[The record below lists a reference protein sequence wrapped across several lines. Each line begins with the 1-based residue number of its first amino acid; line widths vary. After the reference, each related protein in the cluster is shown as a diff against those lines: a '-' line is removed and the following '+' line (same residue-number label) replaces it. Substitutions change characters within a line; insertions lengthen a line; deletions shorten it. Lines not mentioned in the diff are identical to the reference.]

1 MPMQSPRSS
10 EPLRVRAP
18 ASTANVG
25 PGFDCA
31 AIALDLWNELEVSS
45 GGDAPDLEHLGVRA
59 FARVAP
65 VDGWS
70 FRWTS
75 RIPRERGLGSSA
87 SVIAL
92 GLVAASLLE
101 HGRADPE
108 ELFALGL
115 ELEGHGDNLAAAL
128 AGGVCLTWEA
138 RIVRVADS
146 PPAVPIAV
154 IPETT
159 VSTVAARA
167 SLPDRVPHE
176 DAAFS
181 AGRATLLGAALAS
194 GSQELFAAALDD
206 RLHEPY
212 RAANAPLHAAI
223 KQQLPAGALGAT
235 LSGSGPTVIVWAPDD
250 HADACTTELAARFP
264 GEQVMRL
271 QAARSGAGSF

>member
-1 MPMQSPRSS
+1 VRAST
-10 EPLRVRAP
+10 LRVRAP

-31 AIALDLWNELEVSS
+31 AIALDLWNELEVSA

-65 VDGWS
+65 ADGWS

-92 GLVAASLLE
+92 GLVAASLLDY
-101 HGRADPE
+101 GRADPE

-128 AGGVCLTWEA
+128 AGGVCLTWET

-159 VSTVAARA
+159 VSTAAARA
-167 SLPDRVPHE
+167 SLPDRLPHA

-194 GSQELFAAALDD
+194 GSQELFVAALDD

-212 RAANAPLHAAI
+212 RAANAPLLGAI

-235 LSGSGPTVIVWAPDD
+235 LSGSGPTVIVWAPD
-250 HADACTTELAARFP
+250 ADAEACADELAARFP
-264 GEQVMRL
+264 GEQVLRL
-271 QAARSGAGSF
+271 RSAGSGAGPA